1 VGKDTDKIYPEGT
14 QGIKDGTAAGIYY
27 YIDLAADPTKAFCT
41 IICKADEYRE
51 ML

>member
-14 QGIKDGTAAGIYY
+14 QGIKDGTTARIYY
-27 YIDLAADPTKAFCT
+27 YIDLAADPSNTLCT
-41 IICKADEYRE
+41 IICKTDEHWK